1 MSSENNNVY
10 RMGSKN
16 ITNIHKK
23 LHNACN
29 HASGVKKASK
39 VKGMPF
45 NPLLH
50 DDVQRV
56 AMEALLKNGLYPTCN
71 YITDVTDRFVI
82 VTCTMRITDID
93 DPASFVVIEGCTAMG
108 GLDKYGTG
116 QAMSYSKKY
125 AFLNALNLKT
135 GLDLEDGYNA
145 KPFEQN
151 SVEQSSEPTYLDDE
165 IDVEEIINRIKQTK
179 SRKQL
184 DIVKNEVRSVVNHL
198 KNNNFKAYEQI
209 RDESSKHEATL
220 ESNAKVY
227 KKAIES
233 LEQNRPNNNQS

>member
-1 MSSENNNVY
+1 MGNNN
-10 RMGSKN
+10 M
-16 ITNIHKK
+16 TNIHKK

-29 HASGVKKASK
+29 HASGVRKASK

-56 AMEALLKNGLYPTCN
+56 AMDALLSNNLYPTCN

-151 SVEQSSEPTYLDDE
+151 SVEQSSEPTYMDDE
-165 IDVEEIINRIKQTK
+165 VDVEEIVNLILQTK
-179 SRKQL
+179 TEKQL
-184 DIVKNEVRSVVNHL
+184 ASVKGQVRSVVNHL
-198 KNNNFKAYEQI
+198 KKNNFKAYEQI
-209 RDESSKHEATL
+209 RDVSSKHEVKLT
-220 ESNAKVY
+220 
-227 KKAIES
+227 
-233 LEQNRPNNNQS
+233 NNKQQFLDN

>member
-10 RMGSKN
+10 RMGNKN
-16 ITNIHKK
+16 MTNIHKK

-93 DPASFVVIEGCTAMG
+93 DPASFVVIEGGTAMG

-116 QAMSYSKKY
+116 QAMSYSRKY

-135 GLDLEDGYNA
+135 GMDLEDGYNA
-145 KPFEQN
+145 KPFQQN
-151 SVEQSSEPTYLDDE
+151 SEEKSSEPTYLDDE
-165 IDVEEIINRIKQTK
+165 VDVEEIINRIKETK
-179 SRKQL
+179 TEKQL
-184 DIVKNEVRSVVNHL
+184 ASVKSQVRSVVNHL

-209 RDESSKHEATL
+209 RDVSSKHEVKLT
-220 ESNAKVY
+220 
-227 KKAIES
+227 
-233 LEQNRPNNNQS
+233 NNKQQFLDN

>member
-1 MSSENNNVY
+1 MSSEKNNVY
-10 RMGSKN
+10 KMGNKN
-16 ITNIHKK
+16 MTNIHKK

-56 AMEALLKNGLYPTCN
+56 AMAALLENGLYPTCN
-71 YITDVTDRFVI
+71 YITDVTDKFVI
-82 VTCTMRITDID
+82 VTCTMKITDID
-93 DPASFVVIEGCTAMG
+93 EPNSFIIIDGCTAMG

-135 GLDLEDGYNA
+135 GMDLEDGYNA
-145 KPFEQN
+145 KPFKQD
-151 SVEQSSEPTYLDDE
+151 SSEPSVEAEPTYTDE
-165 IDVEEIINRIKQTK
+165 TVDVDQIK
-179 SRKQL
+179 
-184 DIVKNEVRSVVNHL
+184 DEL
-198 KNNNFKAYEQI
+198 KNTKTLTEFNAVKTKYREQVQYLIKNNLRAYRQVSDIAGTRELQI
-209 RDESSKHEATL
+209 K
-220 ESNAKVY
+220 
-227 KKAIES
+227 
-233 LEQNRPNNNQS
+233 NNQS

>member
-1 MSSENNNVY
+1 MSSENNVY
-10 RMGSKN
+10 QINKKNMKN
-16 ITNIHKK
+16 IYEK
-23 LHNACN
+23 LYNACN

-56 AMEALLKNGLYPTCN
+56 AMAALLENRLYATCN
-71 YITDVTDRFVI
+71 YVTDITPKCVI

-93 DPASFVVIEGCTAMG
+93 DPKNFIIVDGCTAMG

-116 QAMSYSKKY
+116 QAMSYSRKY

-135 GLDLEDGYNA
+135 GMDLEDGYNA
-145 KPFEQN
+145 KPFEEN
-151 SVEQSSEPTYLDDE
+151 STEQSAEPTYIDDE
-165 IDVEEIINRIKQTK
+165 VDVEGIMTK
-179 SRKQL
+179 ISNTKT
-184 DIVKNEVRSVVNHL
+184 DKEFISVKNEVRDQVMHL

-209 RDESSKHEATL
+209 RDLSAAHEVKL
-220 ESNAKVY
+220 
-227 KKAIES
+227 
-233 LEQNRPNNNQS
+233 NNNQS

>member
-1 MSSENNNVY
+1 MSSENNVY
-10 RMGSKN
+10 RMGTNNMS
-16 ITNIHKK
+16 NIHKK

-29 HASGVKKASK
+29 HAKSVQKANK

-56 AMEALLKNGLYPTCN
+56 AMDALLKNNLYPTCN

-93 DPASFVVIEGCTAMG
+93 DPKSFIVIDGCTAMG

-135 GLDLEDGYNA
+135 GMDLEDGYNA

-151 SVEQSSEPTYLDDE
+151 SVEKSSEPTYMDDE
-165 IDVEEIINRIKQTK
+165 VDVEEIVNRITETK
-179 SRKQL
+179 TVKQL
-184 DIVKNEVRSVVNHL
+184 SAVKSQVRSVVGHL

-209 RDESSKHEATL
+209 RDITREHEVKL
-220 ESNAKVY
+220 
-227 KKAIES
+227 
-233 LEQNRPNNNQS
+233 NNNQQ

>member
-1 MSSENNNVY
+1 MGYKNMSSENNVY
-10 RMGSKN
+10 QIKGNNMS
-16 ITNIHKK
+16 NIHKK

-29 HASGVKKASK
+29 HAKSVQKANK

-56 AMEALLKNGLYPTCN
+56 AMDALLKNNLYPTCN
-71 YITDVTDRFVI
+71 YTTDVTDRYVI

-93 DPASFVVIEGCTAMG
+93 DPKSFIVIDGCTAMG

-135 GLDLEDGYNA
+135 GMDLEDGYNA

-151 SVEQSSEPTYLDDE
+151 SVEKSSEPTYMDDE
-165 IDVEEIINRIKQTK
+165 VDVEEIINRITETK
-179 SRKQL
+179 TVKQL
-184 DIVKNEVRSVVNHL
+184 SAVKSQVRSVVGHL

-209 RDESSKHEATL
+209 RDITREHEVKL
-220 ESNAKVY
+220 
-227 KKAIES
+227 
-233 LEQNRPNNNQS
+233 NNNQS

>member
-1 MSSENNNVY
+1 MGYKNMSSENNVY
-10 RMGSKN
+10 RMGTNNMS
-16 ITNIHKK
+16 NIHKK

-29 HASGVKKASK
+29 HAKSVQKANK

-56 AMEALLKNGLYPTCN
+56 AMDALLKNNLYPTCN
-71 YITDVTDRFVI
+71 YTTDVTDRYVI

-93 DPASFVVIEGCTAMG
+93 DPKSFIVIDGCTAMG

-135 GLDLEDGYNA
+135 GMDLEDGYNA

-151 SVEQSSEPTYLDDE
+151 SVEKSSEPTYMDDE
-165 IDVEEIINRIKQTK
+165 VDVEEIINRITETK
-179 SRKQL
+179 TVKQL
-184 DIVKNEVRSVVNHL
+184 SAVKSQVRSVVGHL

-209 RDESSKHEATL
+209 RDITREHEVKL
-220 ESNAKVY
+220 
-227 KKAIES
+227 
-233 LEQNRPNNNQS
+233 NNNQS

>member
-16 ITNIHKK
+16 MTNIHKK

-29 HASGVKKASK
+29 HASGVKKANK

-93 DPASFVVIEGCTAMG
+93 DPASFIVIDGCTAMG

-135 GLDLEDGYNA
+135 GMDLEDGYNA

-151 SVEQSSEPTYLDDE
+151 SVEKSTEPTYLDDE
-165 IDVEEIINRIKQTK
+165 IDVEEIINRIEQTK
-179 SRKQL
+179 TDKQL
-184 DIVKNEVRSVVNHL
+184 ASVKSQVRSVVNHL

-209 RDESSKHEATL
+209 RDYTRKHEVKLT
-220 ESNAKVY
+220 
-227 KKAIES
+227 
-233 LEQNRPNNNQS
+233 NNKQQFLDD

>member
-10 RMGSKN
+10 RMGNKN
-16 ITNIHKK
+16 MTNIHKK
-23 LHNACN
+23 LHSACN
-29 HASGVKKASK
+29 HASSVKKASK

-56 AMEALLKNGLYPTCN
+56 AMDALLKNGLYPTCN
-71 YITDVTDRFVI
+71 YITDVTDKFVI

-93 DPASFVVIEGCTAMG
+93 DPASFVVIDGCTAMG

-135 GLDLEDGYNA
+135 GMDLEDGYNA

-151 SVEQSSEPTYLDDE
+151 SSEPSVEPTYMDDE
-165 IDVEEIINRIKQTK
+165 VDVEEIINQITQTK
-179 SRKQL
+179 TEKQFAA
-184 DIVKNEVRSVVNHL
+184 VKSQVRSVVNHL
-198 KNNNFKAYEQI
+198 KKNNFKAYEQI
-209 RDESSKHEATL
+209 RDESVKHEATL
-220 ESNAKVY
+220 
-227 KKAIES
+227 
-233 LEQNRPNNNQS
+233 NNNQS

>member
-1 MSSENNNVY
+1 MSSENNVY
-10 RMGSKN
+10 RMGNKN
-16 ITNIHKK
+16 MTNIHKK
-23 LHNACN
+23 LHSACN
-29 HASGVKKASK
+29 HASSVKKASK

-56 AMEALLKNGLYPTCN
+56 AMDALLKNGLYPTCN
-71 YITDVTDRFVI
+71 YITDVTDKFVI

-93 DPASFVVIEGCTAMG
+93 DPASFVVIDGCTAMG

-135 GLDLEDGYNA
+135 GMDLEDGYNA

-151 SVEQSSEPTYLDDE
+151 SSEPSVEPTYMDDE
-165 IDVEEIINRIKQTK
+165 VDVEEIINLILQTK
-179 SRKQL
+179 TEKQFAA
-184 DIVKNEVRSVVNHL
+184 VKSQVRSVVNHL
-198 KNNNFKAYEQI
+198 KKNNFKAYEQI
-209 RDESSKHEATL
+209 RDESVKHEATL
-220 ESNAKVY
+220 
-227 KKAIES
+227 
-233 LEQNRPNNNQS
+233 NNNQS

>member
-1 MSSENNNVY
+1 MSSETNVY
-10 RMGSKN
+10 QMKGNNMS
-16 ITNIHKK
+16 NIHKK
-23 LHNACN
+23 LYNACN

-56 AMEALLKNGLYPTCN
+56 AMSALLENGLYPTCN

-93 DPASFVVIEGCTAMG
+93 DPASFIVIDGCTAMG

-135 GLDLEDGYNA
+135 GMDLEDGYNA
-145 KPFEQN
+145 KPFQQN
-151 SVEQSSEPTYLDDE
+151 SSEPSVEAEPTYTDE
-165 IDVEEIINRIKQTK
+165 TVDVDQIK
-179 SRKQL
+179 
-184 DIVKNEVRSVVNHL
+184 DEL
-198 KNNNFKAYEQI
+198 KNAKTLTEFNAVKTKYREQVQYLIKNNLRAYRQVSDVAGTRELQI
-209 RDESSKHEATL
+209 K
-220 ESNAKVY
+220 
-227 KKAIES
+227 
-233 LEQNRPNNNQS
+233 NNQS

>member
-10 RMGSKN
+10 RMGTNNMS
-16 ITNIHKK
+16 NIHKK

-29 HASGVKKASK
+29 HAKSVQKANK

-56 AMEALLKNGLYPTCN
+56 AMDALLKNNLYPTCN

-93 DPASFVVIEGCTAMG
+93 DPKSFIVIDGCTAMG

-135 GLDLEDGYNA
+135 GMDLEDGYNA

-151 SVEQSSEPTYLDDE
+151 SVEKSTEPTYMDDE
-165 IDVEEIINRIKQTK
+165 VDVEEIINRITETK
-179 SRKQL
+179 TVKQL
-184 DIVKNEVRSVVNHL
+184 SAVKSQVRSVVGHL

-209 RDESSKHEATL
+209 RDITRKHEVKL
-220 ESNAKVY
+220 
-227 KKAIES
+227 
-233 LEQNRPNNNQS
+233 NNNQQ

>member
-10 RMGSKN
+10 RMGNKN
-16 ITNIHKK
+16 MTNIHKK

-29 HASGVKKASK
+29 HASGVRKASK

-56 AMEALLKNGLYPTCN
+56 AMEALLKNNLYPTCN
-71 YITDVTDRFVI
+71 YITDVTDKFVV

-93 DPASFVVIEGCTAMG
+93 DPASFVVIDGCTAMG

-135 GLDLEDGYNA
+135 GMDLEDGYNA

-165 IDVEEIINRIKQTK
+165 IDVEEIIDRIEKTK
-179 SRKQL
+179 TEKQL
-184 DIVKNEVRSVVNHL
+184 GKLKDEVRDQVNYL
-198 KNNNFKAYEQI
+198 KNNNPKAYEQI
-209 RDESSKHEATL
+209 IKHTRDHEVKL
-220 ESNAKVY
+220 
-227 KKAIES
+227 
-233 LEQNRPNNNQS
+233 NNNQQ

>member
-10 RMGSKN
+10 RMGTNNMS
-16 ITNIHKK
+16 NIHKK

-29 HASGVKKASK
+29 HAKSVQKANK

-56 AMEALLKNGLYPTCN
+56 AMDALLKNNLYPTCN

-93 DPASFVVIEGCTAMG
+93 DPKSFIVIDGCTAMG

-135 GLDLEDGYNA
+135 GMDLEDGYNA

-151 SVEQSSEPTYLDDE
+151 SVEQSSEPTYMDDE
-165 IDVEEIINRIKQTK
+165 VDVEEIINRITETK
-179 SRKQL
+179 TVKQL
-184 DIVKNEVRSVVNHL
+184 SAVKNQVRSVVGHL
-198 KNNNFKAYEQI
+198 KTNNFKAYEQI
-209 RDESSKHEATL
+209 RDASSKHEVKL
-220 ESNAKVY
+220 
-227 KKAIES
+227 
-233 LEQNRPNNNQS
+233 NNNQS

>member
-1 MSSENNNVY
+1 MSRETNNIYKMENKN
-10 RMGSKN
+10 MG
-16 ITNIHKK
+16 NIHKK
-23 LHNACN
+23 LYNACN

-56 AMEALLKNGLYPTCN
+56 AMEALLKNNLYPTCN
-71 YITDVTDRFVI
+71 YITDVTDKFVI

-93 DPASFVVIEGCTAMG
+93 DPASFIVIDGCTAMG

-135 GLDLEDGYNA
+135 GMDLEDGYNA

-151 SVEQSSEPTYLDDE
+151 SVEKSTEPTYLDDE
-165 IDVEEIINRIKQTK
+165 IDVEEIINRIEQTK
-179 SRKQL
+179 TEKQL
-184 DIVKNEVRSVVNHL
+184 ASVKSQVRSVVNHL

-209 RDESSKHEATL
+209 RDASSKHEVKLT
-220 ESNAKVY
+220 
-227 KKAIES
+227 
-233 LEQNRPNNNQS
+233 NNQS

>member
-1 MSSENNNVY
+1 MSRETNNIYKMENKN
-10 RMGSKN
+10 MG
-16 ITNIHKK
+16 NIHKK
-23 LHNACN
+23 LHSACN

-56 AMEALLKNGLYPTCN
+56 AMDALLKNGLYPTCN
-71 YITDVTDRFVI
+71 YITDVTDKFVI

-93 DPASFVVIEGCTAMG
+93 DPASFVVIDGCTAMG

-135 GLDLEDGYNA
+135 GMDLEDGYNA

-151 SVEQSSEPTYLDDE
+151 SSEPSVEPTYMDDE
-165 IDVEEIINRIKQTK
+165 VDVEEIINLILQTK
-179 SRKQL
+179 TEKQFAA
-184 DIVKNEVRSVVNHL
+184 VKSQVRSVVNHL
-198 KNNNFKAYEQI
+198 KKNNFKAYEQI
-209 RDESSKHEATL
+209 RDESVKHEATL
-220 ESNAKVY
+220 
-227 KKAIES
+227 
-233 LEQNRPNNNQS
+233 NNNQS

>member
-1 MSSENNNVY
+1 MGYKNMSSENNVY
-10 RMGSKN
+10 RIGTNNMS
-16 ITNIHKK
+16 NIHKK

-29 HASGVKKASK
+29 HAKSVQKANK

-56 AMEALLKNGLYPTCN
+56 AMDALLKNNLYPTCN
-71 YITDVTDRFVI
+71 YTTDVTDRYVI

-93 DPASFVVIEGCTAMG
+93 DPKSFIVIDGCTAMG

-135 GLDLEDGYNA
+135 GMDLEDGYNA

-151 SVEQSSEPTYLDDE
+151 SVEQSSEPTYMDDE
-165 IDVEEIINRIKQTK
+165 VDVEEIINRITETK
-179 SRKQL
+179 TVKQL
-184 DIVKNEVRSVVNHL
+184 SAVKSQVRSVVGHL

-209 RDESSKHEATL
+209 RDITREHEVKL
-220 ESNAKVY
+220 
-227 KKAIES
+227 
-233 LEQNRPNNNQS
+233 NNNQS

>member
-10 RMGSKN
+10 RMGNKN
-16 ITNIHKK
+16 MTNIHKK

-29 HASGVKKASK
+29 HASGVKKANK

-93 DPASFVVIEGCTAMG
+93 DPASFIVIDGCTAMG

-135 GLDLEDGYNA
+135 GMDLEDGYNA
-145 KPFEQN
+145 KPFQQN
-151 SVEQSSEPTYLDDE
+151 SVEKSVEEPTYLDDE
-165 IDVEEIINRIKQTK
+165 VNVEDIIKDISDTTT
-179 SRKQL
+179 SRQL
-184 DIVKNEVRSVVNHL
+184 SAVKDLVRDQVMYL
-198 KNNNFKAYEQI
+198 KKNNLKAYEQVMKHT
-209 RDESSKHEATL
+209 RDHEVKL
-220 ESNAKVY
+220 
-227 KKAIES
+227 
-233 LEQNRPNNNQS
+233 NNNQS